1 MRQSLQVTQHQ
12 QKDPYDKDIRHSTAG
27 GSGRGIAA
35 RQVGFRTSAGMA
47 IAALTMLSDE
57 RTAQNNKRR
66 YMTSRGMKH
75 KTAI

>member
-1 MRQSLQVTQHQ
+1 MRESLQVTQHQ

-35 RQVGFRTSAGMA
+35 RQAGFRTSAGMV

-57 RTAQNNKRR
+57 RTAQNNKQR
-66 YMTSRGMKH
+66 YITARGMKH

>member
-1 MRQSLQVTQHQ
+1 MTQHQ
-12 QKDPYDKDIRHSTAG
+12 QEYPYDKDIRHSTAG

-35 RQVGFRTSAGMA
+35 RQVGFRTSAGLA

>member
-1 MRQSLQVTQHQ
+1 MTQHQ

-35 RQVGFRTSAGMA
+35 GQAGFRTSAGMA
-47 IAALTMLSDE
+47 IAASTTLNNE
-57 RTAQNNKRR
+57 RTAQNKKRR

>member
-1 MRQSLQVTQHQ
+1 MTQHQ
-12 QKDPYDKDIRHSTAG
+12 QKDPYDKDIRHSTGG

-35 RQVGFRTSAGMA
+35 RQAGFRTSAGMA
-47 IAALTMLSDE
+47 IAASTMLTDE

-66 YMTSRGMKH
+66 YMTSKGMKR